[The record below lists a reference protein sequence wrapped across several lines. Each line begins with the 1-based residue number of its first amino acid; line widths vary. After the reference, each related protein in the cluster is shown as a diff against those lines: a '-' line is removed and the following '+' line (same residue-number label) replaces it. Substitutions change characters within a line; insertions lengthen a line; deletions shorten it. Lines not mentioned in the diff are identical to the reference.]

1 MKDLHTSQAQE
12 KAKHLKEAAEKEAWK
27 AVEEASRNA
36 QIQEEIKTR
45 IFTGA

>member
-12 KAKHLKEAAEKEAWK
+12 KAKCLKEAAEKEARK
-27 AVEEASRNA
+27 AAEASCNA
-36 QIQEEIKTR
+36 QIQKEIKTR

>member
-1 MKDLHTSQAQE
+1 MKDLHTSQVQE

-27 AVEEASRNA
+27 AAEEASCNA
-36 QIQEEIKTR
+36 RIQEEIKTR